1 VSFYRRWDEPEDYLS
16 LMGLAPTM
24 SRTVIRFTREGLE
37 GKVTG
42 YKEVTVP
49 AQSITAKNSTSLLR
63 KPASKADFVRG
74 KAGFFPFS
82 PGGVDAGSANER
94 AEELERYEAEMEER
108 IGRDG
113 LLRVAPGMSRG
124 LKFETENVAEVEE
137 DVEAEKFTFG
147 DVQPKR
153 APKGV
158 SSTPAKDDENKPIAE
173 LDSMDDLLP
182 AEFPMLA
189 PRGDLYA
196 PLVRQKNKEW
206 AHMVDVNQELTNFRE
221 LVPIMAKEWS
231 FELDTFQKEAVY
243 HLEQGDSVFVAAHTS
258 AGKTVVA
265 EYAIALAAKHMTK

>member
-1 VSFYRRWDEPEDYLS
+1 MS
-16 LMGLAPTM
+16 LMSLAPTM

-42 YKEVTVP
+42 YREVTVP
-49 AQSITAKNSTSLLR
+49 AHSITAKNSTSLLR

-82 PGGVDAGSANER
+82 PGGVEAGSANER
-94 AEELERYEAEMEER
+94 AEELEKHEAAVEER

-124 LKFETENVAEVEE
+124 LRFEVEDVDE
-137 DVEAEKFTFG
+137 FQGDVEGEDFSFG
-147 DVQPKR
+147 DVQPRRAKR
-153 APKGV
+153 GAG
-158 SSTPAKDDENKPIAE
+158 KDGDKAQAEKPIAE
-173 LDSMDDLLP
+173 LDSIDDLLP

-189 PRGDLYA
+189 SRSDLFAAAAKPR
-196 PLVRQKNKEW
+196 NKEW
-206 AHMVDVNQELTNFRE
+206 AHMVDINQELTNFRE
-221 LVPIMAKEWS
+221 LVPNMAKEWP